1 MSTSDLKQNR
11 IIAGI
16 LARLGKTERD
26 MLALGI
32 TVAAIIMFV
41 GTGGSVL
48 SKIVDRA
55 SGIGLGPN
63 ELLTNAL
70 LLNIA
75 LVIFGWRRHDD
86 LCAEIRERRQAEA
99 QARLLAET
107 DALTGCLNRRSIA
120 PTTNILIEEARSR
133 GEVAAFVMIDVDNFK
148 QINDFHGHGVGDRI
162 LEECARRI
170 RALVPEGGLVARLG
184 GDEFAC
190 VVAFDPHH
198 PERIDKLTA
207 AIIANIARP
216 FVTEGF
222 NGEVTVSVGVTRGD
236 KANRHSTGLADAA
249 TLLHMAD
256 IAMYQAKKQGRN
268 RYQWFEDAMETEL
281 RYRSEL
287 EIGIRHGIQRGK
299 FVPYYEQQIE
309 LRARTE
315 SS

>member
-75 LVIFGWRRHDD
+75 LVIFGWRRHD
-86 LCAEIRERRQAEA
+86 
-99 QARLLAET
+99 

-299 FVPYYEQQIE
+299 FVPYYEQQID